1 MRATPHSTTGRSSS
15 GAQPLVLCLQAHQLA
30 QLVAAAREARAHR
43 ADGYFEDRGHFLVR
57 HAFEPDEKDY
67 FALLRLQLAK
77 RGFEVTQL
85 QGRHYIRL
93 NRQLRGFA
101 ELDAAGFAHRAPDI
115 VDMLIVQDREE
126 PGAQIGAG
134 LPQMLFGDRAGEAT
148 LDEIVGP
155 RHIPRQRPRIAAQPG
170 NFRFEQPSVVG
181 H

>member
-1 MRATPHSTTGRSSS
+1 MMRPTPRSTAGRSSS
-15 GAQPLVLCLQAHQLA
+15 GTQSLVLCLHAHQLA
-30 QLVAAAREARAHR
+30 QLVAAAREARAHG
-43 ADGYFEDRGHFLVR
+43 ADRYFENGGHFLVR

-115 VDMLIVQDREE
+115 VDMLIVQDRRSEE
-126 PGAQIGAG
+126 
-134 LPQMLFGDRAGEAT
+134 RR
-148 LDEIVGP
+148 VGK
-155 RHIPRQRPRIAAQPG
+155 
-170 NFRFEQPSVVG
+170 E
-181 H
+181 